1 MKLYSTNCVNCKA
14 LERLLDQRGLVYEKC
29 EDMEEMM
36 RLGIQ
41 SAPVLEVDGVLLLFY
56 QAVNVLNSMTV
67 KSEENK

>member
-1 MKLYSTNCVNCKA
+1 
-14 LERLLDQRGLVYEKC
+14 
-29 EDMEEMM
+29 MEEMM